1 MKDDKQIRF
10 LKSLLAVELGL
21 DGEKILDAS
30 TRLNQ
35 ILNKIP
41 YKLEYLERQNKP
53 MKRMVRLDLRRFV
66 GVIKRYQSAVKSKK
80 AESLGFFKK
89 KALNKFRIKFE
100 RSLDMID

>member
-35 ILNKIP
+35 ILNKLP
-41 YKLEYLERQNKP
+41 YKLEYLEKQNKT
-53 MKRMVRLDLRRFV
+53 MKRIVKLDLRRFV
-66 GVIKRYQSAVKSKK
+66 GVIKRYQSAVESKK
-80 AESLGFFKK
+80 TESLGFLKRRT
-89 KALNKFRIKFE
+89 LDKFRIKFE
-100 RSLDMID
+100 RSLAMID